1 MGEEHQYDVRMS
13 RRVFPTASAGAASLR
28 ADASRPITSSR
39 PEFGDIAERTL
50 RWQLTEDGNVKIRGR
65 ELRECSRA
73 PGVHQCTAMAKITP
87 TAGSPS

>member
-50 RWQLTEDGNVKIRGR
+50 RQLTEGWQRQDQRARAARVLPRPWGPSVYGDGEDHPHCGK
-65 ELRECSRA
+65 
-73 PGVHQCTAMAKITP
+73 P
-87 TAGSPS
+87 